1 MKTTALS
8 SVSAQPLDS
17 SEGPSTLTDLPTD
30 VLEKIA
36 GHLDVNDLEALTQVH
51 DRLRTGLSYPLT
63 RARTLRMASQA
74 DRPEK
79 VARVLEEIAGLRGSD
94 QLEPL
99 TLLAA
104 RLRRWPDASQRPEL
118 LSQFKETI
126 PTLLHVRR
134 HPECEVRLR
143 LACHETAWSAVE
155 DGEAGEAGVGSEA
168 IAHHFELSS
177 KRDLAR
183 LQWTANNIDA
193 SIAAKNGASCVEVRL
208 RHMPRGLS
216 DTEQDAYRH
225 HVALRFCD
233 GPAGQAVKEGTRV
246 QTVMKRHNISDN
258 AAVERLDA
266 MAFELAGAAVRK
278 GANVEE
284 EYLRRGFWR
293 TGPYI
298 ELQKMACQG
307 PAGDAVRAGED
318 IREVARR
325 FGIDNPNYLREAL
338 PPPSE
343 QPARAPC

>member
-51 DRLRTGLSYPLT
+51 DRLRAGLSYPLT

-104 RLRRWPDASQRPEL
+104 RLSRWPDASQRPEL

-126 PTLLHVRR
+126 PTLLHVLR

-155 DGEAGEAGVGSEA
+155 DGEAGVGSEA

-183 LQWTANNIDA
+183 LQWTANNIEA
-193 SIAAKNGASCVEVRL
+193 SIAAKNGAGCVEVRR

-216 DTEQDAYRH
+216 EDEQEAYRH
-225 HVALRFCD
+225 HVALRCCD
-233 GPAGQAVKEGTRV
+233 GPAGRAVQEGTRV
-246 QTVMKRHNISDN
+246 QAVLSRYNIWEQ
-258 AAVERLDA
+258 AAIKRLDA

-278 GANVEE
+278 GAKVEE
-284 EYLRRGFWR
+284 EFLRRGFWE
-293 TGPYI
+293 TDFYI
-298 ELQKMACQG
+298 ELQKVACQG

-325 FGIDNPNYLREAL
+325 FGIDNPAHLRKAL
-338 PPPSE
+338 SPPSE
-343 QPARAPC
+343 QPARAPR